1 MKSMKTY
8 LDNHSGFSIDKRNTL
23 KKLGWTSVA
32 LASTAVFPSFTVTAD
47 TGSSSDDP
55 VSTQA
60 KNLTTYSPY
69 NSIKTNAQWL
79 KGDIHSHVDNFIGN
93 EHYGGG
99 SSYLGG
105 RVTNGELMSILSKQG
120 LSFGGLTGHECF
132 LGEHNDPDG
141 INAPALIISEVPD
154 NFTPIT
160 LLENQNQDERPNW
173 PSGHAYDELWQ
184 SIDYDY
190 GHIHRLYPDSPIDKG
205 FIIGHPDYYG
215 DTETLQQIEEACKP
229 IDTAQPQQRQR
240 VLGVETYNRF
250 ADDRCTD
257 DIEALG
263 SKEANPFG
271 FEVWDLL
278 LHAPQH
284 DYPIWAF
291 ASDCSFLHAHNL
303 DDTNSDWGEPTT
315 LGLPPAVT
323 YRNNKGL
330 ITLALSEDFNH
341 LSLTER
347 QNQIRDNISAG
358 QFYAACGHFTFTK
371 IDYDDQTH
379 TLTVSSDSNV
389 DWVVYHNR
397 EQLPLNLNQL
407 GECYVDKNQNTMS
420 VTSQHAKIE
429 TQIGGYTRLEA
440 RISREMVITNIEAD
454 CFYDTGFDDIPV
466 WSRPLLVTGDL
477 TQMATPGE
485 LLHFVSKTN
494 AVGEINDNID
504 VIPAILLGS
513 ELTSTGDTLLYVFN
527 DLNQGHYTDP
537 DLDTQHYLTE
547 LDTGSSDLITMKIVQ
562 RAWLQPAWSN
572 PSEAFLDVVDHL
584 NQTTQPLGSERDI

>member
-1 MKSMKTY
+1 MKLITLFSKNNPT
-8 LDNHSGFSIDKRNTL
+8 FSIDKRNTI
-23 KKLGWTSVA
+23 KKLGWTSAA
-32 LASTAVFPSFTVTAD
+32 LASTAVLPSFTVTAD
-47 TGSSSDDP
+47 TDESLDNT
-55 VSTQA
+55 VSTQTE
-60 KNLTTYSPY
+60 NLTSYSPY
-69 NSIKTNAQWL
+69 SSTENNAQWL

-93 EHYGGG
+93 ERYGGG
-99 SSYLGG
+99 NTYLGG

-141 INAPALIISEVPD
+141 INAPELIISEVPD

-190 GHIHRLYPDSPIDKG
+190 GHIHRLYPDSPVDKG

-229 IDTAQPQQRQR
+229 KDNNQSRQR

-250 ADDRCTD
+250 ADDRCTT
-257 DIEALG
+257 DIETLG

-291 ASDCSFLHAHNL
+291 ASDCSFLHAHNI

-315 LGLPPAVT
+315 PGLPPALT

-330 ITLALSEDFNH
+330 ITLALSEDFNR

-347 QNQIRDNISAG
+347 QTQIRDNISAG
-358 QFYAACGHFTFTK
+358 KFYATCGHFTFSQ
-371 IDYDDQTH
+371 IDYNDQTH
-379 TLTVSSDSNV
+379 TLTVSSDSDV

-397 EQLPLNLNQL
+397 EQLTLSRNSF
-407 GECYVDKNQNTMS
+407 GECVIDPNNTE
-420 VTSQHAKIE
+420 TSITGQYAKIE
-429 TQIGGYTRLEA
+429 TQVGGYTRLEA
-440 RISREMVITNIEAD
+440 RITAEMTIVSIEND
-454 CFYDTGFDDIPV
+454 CFYDAGFDQTQV
-466 WSRPLLVTGDL
+466 WSRPLLVTGDR
-477 TQMATPGE
+477 THIATAGE
-485 LLHFVSKTN
+485 LLHFVSKTSTT
-494 AVGEINDNID
+494 GEINEDIN
-504 VIPAILLGS
+504 VIPAIILGS
-513 ELTSTGDTLLYVFN
+513 ELNDDGNTLIYVFN
-527 DLNQGHYTDP
+527 DLNQGHYTDS
-537 DLDTQHYLTE
+537 DLDTQYYLSE
-547 LDTGSSDLITMKIVQ
+547 LEADSTDSITMKIVQ

-572 PSEAFLDVVDHL
+572 PSEAFMQAVAHL
-584 NQTTQPLGSERDI
+584 NQATG